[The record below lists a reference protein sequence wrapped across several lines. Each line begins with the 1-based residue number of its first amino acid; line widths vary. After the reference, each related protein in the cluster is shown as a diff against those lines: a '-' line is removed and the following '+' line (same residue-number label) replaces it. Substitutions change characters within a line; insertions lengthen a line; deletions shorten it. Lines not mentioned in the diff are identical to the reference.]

1 MISKRKITDSS
12 VPAVDSN
19 WEVERGDD
27 SADTE
32 GIPDFFKL
40 MVSSLRWNLG
50 AMSLAGHRS
59 SVFTNMNILE
69 NFTLY
74 KENCRNVLLKKLTLD
89 ST

>member
-1 MISKRKITDSS
+1 MIKNKRTDSS

-40 MVSSLRWNLG
+40 VVSSLRWNLG

-59 SVFTNMNILE
+59 SVFANVNVLQ

-74 KENCRNVLLKKLTLD
+74 KENFGNVLLKQLTLD

>member
-27 SADTE
+27 SADAE

-40 MVSSLRWNLG
+40 VVSSLRWNLR

-59 SVFTNMNILE
+59 SVLTDMNVLQNFALCKKIKE
-69 NFTLY
+69 NFWIKSLP
-74 KENCRNVLLKKLTLD
+74 
-89 ST
+89 